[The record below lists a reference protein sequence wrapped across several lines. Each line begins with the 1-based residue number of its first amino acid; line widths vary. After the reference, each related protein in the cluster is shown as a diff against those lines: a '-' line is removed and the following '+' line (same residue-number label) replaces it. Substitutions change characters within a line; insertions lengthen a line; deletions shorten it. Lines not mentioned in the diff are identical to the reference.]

1 VSPRKVSQKPAGG
14 TDRTGVVVGA
24 GLLCLSALIVSQ
36 TLYATYSP
44 GYERVGPKA
53 FPFGIALGL
62 GLLGLVAV
70 GRALSGRDKHA
81 EHEWLHFAPALWVI
95 GGLLLQIGL
104 LASGAGFILS
114 TAVLFG
120 LVARGFGRRPLA
132 LTLLV
137 GVAVCLFLYVAFHF
151 GLKLSLPKGPVER
164 LIS

>member
-1 VSPRKVSQKPAGG
+1 MSPKATGR

-24 GLLCLSALIVSQ
+24 CLLCLSALIVGQ

-44 GYERVGPKA
+44 GYEMVGPKA
-53 FPFGIALGL
+53 FPFGIAFGL
-62 GLLGLVAV
+62 GLLGLVA
-70 GRALSGRDKHA
+70 GGKALSGRDKHV
-81 EHEWLHFAPALWVI
+81 EHEWRHFAPVLWVI

-120 LVARGFGRRPLA
+120 LVARGFGSRPLA
-132 LTLLV
+132 LTLVV

-151 GLKLSLPKGPVER
+151 GLKLSLPEGPVER

>member
-1 VSPRKVSQKPAGG
+1 MSPKATGR

-24 GLLCLSALIVSQ
+24 CLLCLSALIVGQ

-44 GYERVGPKA
+44 GYEMVGPKA
-53 FPFGIALGL
+53 FPFGIAFGL
-62 GLLGLVAV
+62 GLLGLVAG
-70 GRALSGRDKHA
+70 GRALSGRDKHV
-81 EHEWLHFAPALWVI
+81 EHEWRHFAPVLWVI

-120 LVARGFGRRPLA
+120 LVARGFGSRPLA
-132 LTLLV
+132 LTLVV
-137 GVAVCLFLYVAFHF
+137 GVAVCFFLYVAFHF
-151 GLKLSLPKGPVER
+151 GLKLSLPEGPVER

>member
-1 VSPRKVSQKPAGG
+1 MSLSKVSAKPTRG
-14 TDRTGVVVGA
+14 TGRTGVVIGA
-24 GLLCLSALIVSQ
+24 GLLCLSALIVGQ
-36 TLYATYSP
+36 TLYVTYSP

-62 GLLGLVAV
+62 GLLGLVAI

-81 EHEWLHFAPALWVI
+81 EHEWRHFKPALWVI

-104 LASGAGFILS
+104 LTSGAGFILS

-120 LVARGFGRRPLA
+120 LVARGFGGRPLP

-151 GLKLSLPKGPVER
+151 GLKLSLPKGPIER
-164 LIS
+164 LM

>member
-1 VSPRKVSQKPAGG
+1 VSPKATGR

-24 GLLCLSALIVSQ
+24 CLLCLSALIVGQ

-44 GYERVGPKA
+44 GYEMVGPKA
-53 FPFGIALGL
+53 FPFGIAFGL
-62 GLLGLVAV
+62 GLLGLVA
-70 GRALSGRDKHA
+70 GGKALSGRDKHV
-81 EHEWLHFAPALWVI
+81 EHEWRHFAPVLWVI

-120 LVARGFGRRPLA
+120 LVARGFGSRPLA
-132 LTLLV
+132 LTLVV

-151 GLKLSLPKGPVER
+151 GLKLSLPEGPVER